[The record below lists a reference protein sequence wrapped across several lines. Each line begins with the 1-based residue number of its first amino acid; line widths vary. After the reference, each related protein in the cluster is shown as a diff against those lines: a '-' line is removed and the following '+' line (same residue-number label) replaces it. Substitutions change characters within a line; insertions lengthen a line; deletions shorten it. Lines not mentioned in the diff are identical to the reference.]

1 MPTRALVV
9 DDDACPVAVAVSA
22 VRSVV
27 AGPALTPVP
36 TCPPVVLGL
45 ANVRGDVIPVF
56 DCGLLLERD
65 PLGAAPFVVVVET
78 RAGPAGLAVPS
89 MPRTATVE
97 DGDVFDP
104 DKVVSR

>member
-9 DDDACPVAVAVSA
+9 EDEACPLSVAVST

-27 AGPALTPVP
+27 ANPALTPVP
-36 TCPPVVLGL
+36 TAPPVVLGL
-45 ANVRGDVIPVF
+45 ANIRGDVTAVF
-56 DCGLLLERD
+56 DSGLLLDLD

-78 RAGPAGLAVPS
+78 RAGPAGLAVPC

-97 DGDVFDP
+97 DDELFDP
-104 DKVVSR
+104 DTVASL